1 MLTLEE
7 LKSRLADNYDE
18 ITILEVLHISS
29 EDLVERFEDRVEKY
43 FDRLADEFEDDHEAD
58 EMG

>member
-43 FDRLADEFEDDHEAD
+43 YDRLAYELTDDYEAD